1 MACMQAFYVK
11 ALWSV
16 HKKEIIE
23 KSVETQ
29 RVQGSLP
36 GAHPNRESIVLYQK
50 IGNLLYHVRKS

>member
-16 HKKEIIE
+16 HKKEMIE

-36 GAHPNRESIVLYQK
+36 GAHLNRESIVLY
-50 IGNLLYHVRKS
+50 